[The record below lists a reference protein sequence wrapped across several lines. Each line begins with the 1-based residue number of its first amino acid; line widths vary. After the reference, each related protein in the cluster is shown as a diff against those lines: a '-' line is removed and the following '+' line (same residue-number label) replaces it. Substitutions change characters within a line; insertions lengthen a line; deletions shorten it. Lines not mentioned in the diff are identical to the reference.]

1 MAWTLSAMAWT
12 ASGKRIGALSTSFI
26 RLLVASVMLAAYG
39 KIARGHWLPTD
50 ADQHTWLYLGLS
62 GFFGFFVSDLLM
74 FRSLLLVGPRIA
86 LLIQSL
92 GPPLTAVMAWFRLGE
107 AIDPLGCL
115 GILTTVSGV
124 SWVVLGRTPAGTT
137 HAHGK
142 TFRNGLL
149 LAIAATVA
157 QAIGFVFSKEGIGD
171 YDPMAGTFIRVLVA
185 IGAFS
190 VLLTGAQQWPR
201 IGQSLRNRQ
210 AMGIIAYGSL
220 VGPVLGVALSLI
232 AIRNC
237 PTGLAATLIATSP
250 VLILPFAVLV
260 YREKLTIHAIC
271 GALLSVVGVVLLAL

>member
-107 AIDPLGCL
+107 AIDPWGCL

-124 SWVVLGRTPAGTT
+124 SWVVLGRTPVSTT
-137 HAHGK
+137 RAHGDQ
-142 TFRNGLL
+142 FRNGLL

-157 QAIGFVFSKEGIGD
+157 QAIGFVFTKEGIGH

-185 IGAFS
+185 IGAFA
-190 VLLTGAQQWPR
+190 VLLTGTRQWPR
-201 IGQSLRNRQ
+201 ISLSLRNRQ
-210 AMGIIAYGSL
+210 AMGIITYGSL

-232 AIRNC
+232 AIRDC
-237 PTGLAATLIATSP
+237 KTAMAATLIATSP

-271 GALLSVVGVVLLAL
+271 GAILSVVGVVLLAL

>member
-1 MAWTLSAMAWT
+1 MAWT

-74 FRSLLLVGPRIA
+74 FRALLLVGPRIA
-86 LLIQSL
+86 LLIHSL
-92 GPPLTAVMAWFRLGE
+92 GPPLTGFIAWFRLGE
-107 AIDPLGCL
+107 SIDGRGWL
-115 GILTTVSGV
+115 GIVITLTGV
-124 SWVVLGRTPAGTT
+124 SLVVLGRTPAGTT
-137 HAHGK
+137 RAHGDQ
-142 TFRNGLL
+142 FRNGLL
-149 LAIAATVA
+149 LAIAASVA
-157 QAIGFVFSKEGIGD
+157 QAIGFVFTKEGIGT

-185 IGAFS
+185 IAAFCM
-190 VLLTGAQQWPR
+190 LLTVTRRWQR

-210 AMGIIAYGSL
+210 AMGIITYGSL

-232 AIRNC
+232 AIRDC

-260 YREKLTIHAIC
+260 YREKLTFHAIC